1 MRDDLSKSISQRSD
15 SEKDAENN
23 RIKQIFDELTR
34 RCQLYEEESGNGKSH
49 VNALDIEQRVAEI
62 YAKENQL
69 WIPMPDLFD
78 LGLPG
83 PSGHENDTYV
93 SGNNIFNVNNLLNS
107 GGVVPLLK
115 RVILHNIIFP
125 ETFYFF
131 VGFTGY
137 EGRSVMP
144 ILRQDL
150 IKDAR
155 PATTVEIDTYMS
167 ALGFTKCSDDGKYQ
181 NTDYIVWDVM
191 PRNVLKD
198 AEGDIYVVD
207 AEIKSIC

>member
-83 PSGHENDTYV
+83 PSHVARTLSSLPMWNRPLTSARTSAV
-93 SGNNIFNVNNLLNS
+93 MSTRVRNCLTTSFALSASTLLLTS
-107 GGVVPLLK
+107 
-115 RVILHNIIFP
+115 
-125 ETFYFF
+125 
-131 VGFTGY
+131 
-137 EGRSVMP
+137 
-144 ILRQDL
+144 
-150 IKDAR
+150 
-155 PATTVEIDTYMS
+155 
-167 ALGFTKCSDDGKYQ
+167 
-181 NTDYIVWDVM
+181 
-191 PRNVLKD
+191 
-198 AEGDIYVVD
+198 
-207 AEIKSIC
+207 